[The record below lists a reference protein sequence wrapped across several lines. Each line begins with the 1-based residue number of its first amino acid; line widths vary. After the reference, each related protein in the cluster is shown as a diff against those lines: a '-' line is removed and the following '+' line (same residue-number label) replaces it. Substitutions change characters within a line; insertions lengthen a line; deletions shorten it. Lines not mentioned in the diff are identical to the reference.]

1 MKTNEKYD
9 VLKSVRL
16 TQTQVNQLDKL
27 NATIRDAVIFYIE
40 HMTPIQVKL
49 MDKRQ
54 ELEHDIHERQIELN
68 ELNNE
73 LEQINKELAISKDKQ
88 TTVNFDIISDGNEII
103 KAFKEWRQTEKQTI
117 QNYFTTKE
125 FKKILN
131 NCVIEHGGDTPN
143 LYEENLIDYIINIGV
158 GVNEK

>member
-1 MKTNEKYD
+1 MKQGEKLE
-9 VLKSVRL
+9 VHSVRL
-16 TQTQVNQLDKL
+16 TPTQVKQLKNL

-40 HMTPIQVKL
+40 HMTPTQVKL

-54 ELEHDIHERQIELN
+54 ELENNIHERQVELN
-68 ELNNE
+68 QLNNE
-73 LEQINKELAISKDKQ
+73 LEQINKEIAISKDTQ
-88 TTVNFDIISDGNEII
+88 TTVNFDIIHDSNKII
-103 KAFKEWRQTEKQTI
+103 SAFREWRTGEKQTI